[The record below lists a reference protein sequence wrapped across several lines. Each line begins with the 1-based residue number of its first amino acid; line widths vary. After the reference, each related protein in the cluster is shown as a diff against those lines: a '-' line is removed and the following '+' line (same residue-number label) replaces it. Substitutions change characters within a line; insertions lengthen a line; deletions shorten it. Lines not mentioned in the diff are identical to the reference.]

1 MGYLAMTALHHESS
15 QQDGNSFA
23 TNLNEQLEHIKS
35 REEMTERI
43 SSRFAPIQLDVLEPA
58 NLDAAIT
65 STPVSQMSIHHLS
78 FGTDTEMRLC
88 DPEKFYTIHLPYA
101 GSLTYQREDS
111 EVKSTP
117 GCGFI
122 ISPGHKSKLLISGD
136 CEQRVVKISTDLVES
151 RINSMLDKAIPRP
164 VEFEAV
170 MDVDIEVVRSWW
182 DAIAYLETERKKKQS
197 IYYNIET
204 VREFEKVLAIGLL
217 SSQEHNYSEDLRARY
232 QSIAPAHVRR
242 AEQFIQEFAA
252 QEINLD
258 MVVEASKVPKRT
270 LYDSFK
276 RFRGISPM
284 CYLRSVRLSKTREE
298 LKSTTN
304 TKSVTEVALYWHFSH
319 LGRFSMQYKKRFGE
333 LPSETAKVV

>member
-1 MGYLAMTALHHESS
+1 MGYLAMTELHHESS

-58 NLDAAIT
+58 NLDATIT

-78 FGTDTEMRLC
+78 FGADTEMRLC

-122 ISPGHKSKLLISGD
+122 ISPGHKSKLLISGN
-136 CEQRVVKISTDLVES
+136 CEQRVVKISKDLVES
-151 RINSMLDKAIPRP
+151 RINSMLEKAIPRP

-170 MDVDIEVVRSWW
+170 MNVDIEVVRSWW
-182 DAIAYLETERKKKQS
+182 DAITYLETERKKKQS
-197 IYYNIET
+197 IYYNIDT
-204 VREFEKVLAIGLL
+204 VREFEKVLVIGLL
-217 SSQEHNYSEDLRARY
+217 STQEHNYSEDLRARN

-242 AEQFIQEFAA
+242 AEHFIQEFASE
-252 QEINLD
+252 EINLN
-258 MVVEASKVPKRT
+258 MIVEASQVRKRT

-284 CYLRSVRLSKTREE
+284 CYLRSVRLSKAREE
-298 LKSTTN
+298 LMSTTN
-304 TKSVTEVALYWHFSH
+304 TKSVTEVALYWRFGHM
-319 LGRFSMQYKKRFGE
+319 GRFSMQYKKRFGE
-333 LPSETAKVV
+333 LPSKTAKVL